1 MEGAILKIFD
11 DLGPVGNEVFFFIIT
26 YFFNKIK
33 LEFFSILKTVAYAPN
48 NFAQGFKPI
57 GGPVSGKIS
66 EYNRPLE
73 VAKKSHMV
81 EPTGDTELGGRW
93 RRVDT

>member
-33 LEFFSILKTVAYAPN
+33 LEFFSILKIVAYVPN
-48 NFAQGFKPI
+48 NFAQEIQTDRQASF
-57 GGPVSGKIS
+57 GK
-66 EYNRPLE
+66 N
-73 VAKKSHMV
+73 
-81 EPTGDTELGGRW
+81 
-93 RRVDT
+93 